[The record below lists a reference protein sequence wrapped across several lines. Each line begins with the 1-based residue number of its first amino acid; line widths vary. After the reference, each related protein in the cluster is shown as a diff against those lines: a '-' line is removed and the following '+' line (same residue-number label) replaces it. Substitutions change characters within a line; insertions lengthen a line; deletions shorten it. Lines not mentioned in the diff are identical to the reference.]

1 VRDLSILSGAAGRVA
16 ATPRV
21 RRVQVDELKVPGA
34 WSFTPRQFSDPRG
47 VFLEWFKASVL
58 EEAVGHAL
66 TVKQANHSV
75 SSRGTLRGVH
85 FADVPPGQAKYVY
98 CSRGAVLDVVVD
110 IRVGSPTFGVADA
123 VRLDDVDRRG
133 VYLSEGL
140 GHAFLALTDDA
151 NVTYLCSEPYNPTGE
166 HGIHPLDPE
175 LDLPWP
181 DDVEPLLSDKD
192 AAAPSLAEA
201 RESGLLPSYD
211 DCVRFYDALRGG
223 PARHT
228 GQ

>member
-1 VRDLSILSGAAGRVA
+1 M
-16 ATPRV
+16 
-21 RRVQVDELKVPGA
+21 QVDELKVPGA
-34 WSFTPRQFSDPRG
+34 WVFTPRQFPDPRG

-58 EEAVGHAL
+58 EEAVGHPL
-66 TVKQANHSV
+66 DVKQANHSA

-98 CSRGAVLDVVVD
+98 CTRGAVLDVVVD
-110 IRVGSPTFGVADA
+110 IRVGSPTFGVSDA

-133 VYLSEGL
+133 IYLSEGL

-175 LDLPWP
+175 LGLPWP
-181 DDVEPLLSDKD
+181 TDVEPLLSEKD
-192 AAAPSLAEA
+192 AAAPTLAEA
-201 RESGLLPSYD
+201 KASGLLPSYD
-211 DCVRFYDALRGG
+211 ECVAFYDTLRGG
-223 PARHT
+223 S

>member
-1 VRDLSILSGAAGRVA
+1 M
-16 ATPRV
+16 
-21 RRVQVDELKVPGA
+21 QVDELKVPGA
-34 WSFTPRQFSDPRG
+34 WSFTPRQFPDPRG
-47 VFLEWFKASVL
+47 VFLEWFKAQVL
-58 EEAVGHAL
+58 EQAVGHPLA
-66 TVKQANHSV
+66 VAQANHSV

-110 IRVGSPTFGVADA
+110 LRVGSPTFGVSDA

-151 NVTYLCSEPYNPTGE
+151 HVTYLCSEPYAPGRE
-166 HGIHPLDPE
+166 HGVHPLDPA

-181 DDVEPLLSDKD
+181 SDVQALLSDKD
-192 AAAPSLAEA
+192 AAAPTLAQA
-201 RESGLLPSYD
+201 QESGLLPDWQACTRLYAD
-211 DCVRFYDALRGG
+211 LRSRAGG
-223 PARHT
+223 S

>member
-1 VRDLSILSGAAGRVA
+1 
-16 ATPRV
+16 
-21 RRVQVDELKVPGA
+21 VQVDELKVPGA
-34 WSFTPRQFSDPRG
+34 WSFTPRQFPDPRG
-47 VFLEWFKASVL
+47 VFLEWYKAAVV
-58 EEAVGHAL
+58 EDAVGHRLGLA
-66 TVKQANHSV
+66 QANHSV

-98 CSRGAVLDVVVD
+98 CTRGAVLDVIVD
-110 IRVGSPTFGVADA
+110 LRVGSPTFGVSDA
-123 VRLDDVDRRG
+123 VRLDEVDRRG

-175 LDLPWP
+175 LDLPLP
-181 DDVEPLLSDKD
+181 RDVEPLLSDKD
-192 AAAPSLAEA
+192 AAAPSLTEA
-201 RESGLLPSYD
+201 REQGLLPSYD
-211 DCVRFYDALRGG
+211 ACLAFYETLRGG
-223 PARHT
+223 S